1 MPTASVERWGSS
13 SPASIRLVHYRCGGL
28 LGIIAKRNAMRRLRI
43 SSSVARCA
51 SVRANLSPASMIE
64 SSAYRPAPFP
74 IASNGVEIHHA
85 TSYGD
90 STCVARILGN
100 SNTLSLRS
108 YIAGAGLRSA
118 IPKRETANVRM
129 PLPSLADYIVIPAV
143 PRTRSPVHA
152 QKSIAVGLGSPVRI
166 LTNNC
171 SSAAWM
177 IWHGYDLSALL
188 FLAPLLS
195 SRRTAEW
202 FFAPERARRRAATKF
217 KRRDVRSDDA
227 VDRPPESYS
236 WPV

>member
-1 MPTASVERWGSS
+1 
-13 SPASIRLVHYRCGGL
+13 
-28 LGIIAKRNAMRRLRI
+28 MRRLRI
-43 SSSVARCA
+43 SSSVARCV
-51 SVRANLSPASMIE
+51 SVGANLSPASMIE

-85 TSYGD
+85 TSCGD

-152 QKSIAVGLGSPVRI
+152 QKSIAVGPGSPVRI
-166 LTNNC
+166 LTNNR

-195 SRRTAEW
+195 SRRQQNGSSGRNGRVGA
-202 FFAPERARRRAATKF
+202 AATKF
-217 KRRDVRSDDA
+217 MRRDVRSDDA
-227 VDRPPESYS
+227 VDRPLESYS

>member
-1 MPTASVERWGSS
+1 
-13 SPASIRLVHYRCGGL
+13 
-28 LGIIAKRNAMRRLRI
+28 MRRLRI
-43 SSSVARCA
+43 SSSVARCV
-51 SVRANLSPASMIE
+51 SVGANLSPASMIE

-85 TSYGD
+85 TSCGD
-90 STCVARILGN
+90 STCVARILG
-100 SNTLSLRS
+100 
-108 YIAGAGLRSA
+108 
-118 IPKRETANVRM
+118 KREIANVRM

-152 QKSIAVGLGSPVRI
+152 QKSIAEGLGSPARV
-166 LTNNC
+166 LTNKR

-195 SRRTAEW
+195 IRRQQNGSSRRNGRVGA
-202 FFAPERARRRAATKF
+202 AATN
-217 KRRDVRSDDA
+217 VRSDDA
-227 VDRPPESYS
+227 VDRPLQSYS